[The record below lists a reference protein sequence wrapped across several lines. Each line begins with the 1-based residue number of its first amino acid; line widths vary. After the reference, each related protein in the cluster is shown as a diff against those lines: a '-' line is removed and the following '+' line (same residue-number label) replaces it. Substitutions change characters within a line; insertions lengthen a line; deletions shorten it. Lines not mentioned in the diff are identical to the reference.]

1 MATYFKY
8 KDRDLDKRVDWSKV
22 ASGFSDRLAVE
33 DKRRV
38 KLKEDKDEE
47 FRTTAQNETDKRVL
61 GQSENLNNWSID
73 FGDQIQKRAL
83 EAHRGLKNGT
93 LDHREFSQIMQRLS
107 DNTDNTYL
115 ALKEFQ
121 TSYAEHQ
128 ELYDKGEVGA
138 LDQYNMELMESMSMF
153 NNSKAMVGEDGNAS
167 IDIYDVDD
175 EGNLAIGLGPKQTVA
190 ITAFRQGVNNKY
202 KVLNTDASVKKFV
215 DGIGDTEYITK
226 GMNGNIIE
234 YYTVKDKSGR
244 ANMVNN
250 GQITQADLDLVDTF
264 DQLSDAWVDTVFANP
279 ENIFSVLG
287 DTLTSQG
294 YKLTLDAAQQND
306 TTVLLEL
313 KNGRLVPKFDGAAG
327 EAQKEA
333 ARNALKVKA
342 LGAVNKSVEVKTA
355 SKQVFQKNEAAYAR
369 TEKKATLSNDI
380 GMLHKLYNPA
390 NQGEVDEA
398 VAHFRDKGVNLS
410 VERNENGVYIKTQK
424 GDIPLDFK
432 AMSEPQFIRAYLQAV
447 NSGGFTLSEVDD
459 IIDRSGYNASTQKK
473 KFTSDGGEEED
484 VYSLAE
490 RTIDKPA
497 ADVAAKQEAIRE
509 ENKAKQTE
517 VTRLTNNINS
527 ALEKFSLDAE
537 GITASTFTNMFSMFG
552 TSYKTTVNQ
561 NGDKFTITVG
571 KDSIT
576 LDKAADDL
584 ENEKS
589 NLMTFMYGIAEKK
602 GGGLTS
608 RWSTHQLPTFREVHL
623 R

>member
-22 ASGFSDRLAVE
+22 ASGFSDRLAAE
-33 DKRRV
+33 SKRRV
-38 KLKEDKDEE
+38 ELKDTLDEE

-83 EAHRGLKNGT
+83 EANRRLKNGT
-93 LDHREFSQIMQRLS
+93 LDPREYSQIMQRLS

-153 NNSKAMVGEDGNAS
+153 NNSKAIVGEDGNAS
-167 IDIYDVDD
+167 IGIYDVDD

-190 ITAFRQGVNNKY
+190 ITAYRQGVNNKY
-202 KVLNTDASVKKFV
+202 KTLDTDASVKKFV

-244 ANMVNN
+244 ANMVKD
-250 GQITQADLDLVDTF
+250 GRMTQADLDAVDTF
-264 DQLSDAWVDTVFANP
+264 DKLADAWVDTVFANP
-279 ENIFSVLG
+279 ENIVSVLG

-294 YKLTLDAAQQND
+294 YEFTLDAAQQDD
-306 TTVLLEL
+306 TTILLEL

-355 SKQVFQKNEAAYAR
+355 SKQGFQKTEASYGR
-369 TEKKATLSNDI
+369 DNDI
-380 GMLHKLYNPA
+380 RVFEQDIQMLHKLYAPA
-390 NQGEVDEA
+390 TQGELDEA
-398 VAHFRDKGVNLS
+398 VTYLRDKGVNLVVDRRTDGVF
-410 VERNENGVYIKTQK
+410 VESQDGN
-424 GDIPLDFK
+424 IPLEFG
-432 AMSEPQFIRAYLQAV
+432 AMKEAEFIRSATQLFGLGSAADADKY
-447 NSGGFTLSEVDD
+447 
-459 IIDRSGYNASTQKK
+459 IDKYGYNAPKPKALASKRSRTLKETEDEAKRKSDAQKGRINNVTNILK
-473 KFTSDGGEEED
+473 NFT
-484 VYSLAE
+484 
-490 RTIDKPA
+490 
-497 ADVAAKQEAIRE
+497 
-509 ENKAKQTE
+509 
-517 VTRLTNNINS
+517 
-527 ALEKFSLDAE
+527 LDDDL
-537 GITASTFTNMFSMFG
+537 TASTLTGMFG
-552 TSYKTTVNQ
+552 MFKDVEVTQ
-561 NGDKFTITVG
+561 DDDLFTIEVG
-571 KDSIT
+571 GRSIT
-576 LDKAADDL
+576 IDIDADNL
-584 ENEKS
+584 GNEQSKLS
-589 NLMTFMYGIAEKK
+589 GFMYGLA
-602 GGGLTS
+602 GSSGLTEE
-608 RWSTHQLPTFREVHL
+608 FN
-623 R
+623 

>member
-22 ASGFSDRLAVE
+22 ASGFSKRLAAE
-33 DKRRV
+33 SKRRV
-38 KLKEDKDEE
+38 TLKDTLDEE
-47 FRTTAQNETDKRVL
+47 FRTTTQNETDKRVL

-83 EAHRGLKNGT
+83 EANRRLKNGT
-93 LDHREFSQIMQRLS
+93 LDPREYSQIMQRLS

-128 ELYDKGEVGA
+128 ELYEKGELGA

-153 NNSKAMVGEDGNAS
+153 NNSKAIVGEDGNAS
-167 IDIYDVDD
+167 IGIYDVDD

-190 ITAFRQGVNNKY
+190 ITAYRQGVNNKY
-202 KVLNTDASVKKFV
+202 KTLDTDASVKKFV

-244 ANMVNN
+244 TNMVKD
-250 GQITQADLDLVDTF
+250 GQMTQADLDLVDTF
-264 DQLSDAWVDTVFANP
+264 DKLADAWVDTVFANP
-279 ENIFSVLG
+279 ENIVSVLG

-294 YKLTLDAAQQND
+294 YKFTLDAAQQDD
-306 TTVLLEL
+306 TTILLEL

-355 SKQVFQKNEAAYAR
+355 SKQVFQKTEASYGR
-369 TEKKATLSNDI
+369 DEKKAALSNDI

-390 NQGEVDEA
+390 TQGELDEA
-398 VAHFRDKGVNLS
+398 VAHFRDKGVNLK
-410 VERNENGVYIKTQK
+410 VERNQDGVYITTQK

-447 NSGGFTLSEVDD
+447 NTVDFTLSEVDD
-459 IIDRSGYNASTQKK
+459 IINKSGYNASTQKK
-473 KFTSDGGEEED
+473 KFTSDGGEEKD

-490 RTIDKPA
+490 RTIDEAA
-497 ADVAAKQEAIRE
+497 ADVTAKQEAIS
-509 ENKAKQTE
+509 KARDDRQKE
-517 VTRLTNNINS
+517 VTRLTNNINN
-527 ALEKFSLDAE
+527 ALAKFSLDAD

-552 TSYKTTVNQ
+552 KTTVKQ
-561 NGDKFTITVG
+561 DGDKFTITAG

-576 LDKAADDL
+576 LDRDADDL
-584 ENEKS
+584 ETEKS
-589 NLMTFMYGIAEKK
+589 NLMTFMYGLAEKK
-602 GGGLTS
+602 AGGLTS
-608 RWSTHQLPTFREVHL
+608 KYSQGQ
-623 R
+623 